1 MCTLIRF
8 SVTDQ
13 GGWYHQT
20 RRIFLLYF
28 STSSPSSVPSLINY
42 CSQPVACCFQHAGV
56 LYLTDTAIFTRP
68 CHHVPYYERAYDSEE
83 IDVNRNCFG
92 GVCPAA
98 AGRPGSAPV
107 AVTPNRRRDI
117 VVLFLSR
124 CVHVHAQSACRLA
137 SVQCSDCCMLRNFLF
152 YIVSQS
158 FLFFFFVLLSVLFL
172 DSN

>member
-98 AGRPGSAPV
+98 AGRPGSRRLTSYRNV
-107 AVTPNRRRDI
+107 VVFVTMYHTVFMSMLKVPAGLLAF
-117 VVLFLSR
+117 VVTTI
-124 CVHVHAQSACRLA
+124 A
-137 SVQCSDCCMLRNFLF
+137 
-152 YIVSQS
+152 
-158 FLFFFFVLLSVLFL
+158 
-172 DSN
+172 